1 MPVKAGQRLDPEATK
16 ARILKAAAEV
26 FTRRGIHAAGINEIV
41 EAAGAWKLTVY
52 KNFGS
57 KDGLVE
63 AVLTDRTHRVRA
75 WQNHAV
81 EQAGTGREK
90 ILAVFDL
97 MANWYAEA
105 GFRGCAT
112 SMAVSRK
119 IRCRAAQGGQN
130 ALNRAGRRNPDQC
143 GRSGP
148 RSRRGGPRHRRDT
161 ARRGLRNTPHTTTHA
176 IAKPAA
182 TKNAAANPACSAT
195 NPPRGPAAITPRS
208 QNDVIT
214 PIDTPGRSPRTRSR
228 VIDTHAG

>member
-41 EAAGAWKLTVY
+41 EAAGASKLTVY

-63 AVLTDRTHRVRA
+63 AVLTDRTRRVRA

-97 MANWYAEA
+97 IASWYAEA
-105 GFRGCAT
+105 GFRGCA
-112 SMAVSRK
+112 MMN
-119 IRCRAAQGGQN
+119 AATEDRGQDG
-130 ALNRAGRRNPDQC
+130 APRRLAQDHLTFYRDLFRRLLTEAGA
-143 GRSGP
+143 
-148 RSRRGGPRHRRDT
+148 RDPETT
-161 ARRGLRNTPHTTTHA
+161 ARQLVIVLEGATLISAVDRDPGLGA
-176 IAKPAA
+176 EA
-182 TKNAAANPACSAT
+182 
-195 NPPRGPAAITPRS
+195 
-208 QNDVIT
+208 
-214 PIDTPGRSPRTRSR
+214 R
-228 VIDTHAG
+228 VIVETLLDAA

>member
-41 EAAGAWKLTVY
+41 EAAGASKLTVY

-97 MANWYAEA
+97 IANWYAEA
-105 GFRGCAT
+105 GFRGCA
-112 SMAVSRK
+112 MMN
-119 IRCRAAQGGQN
+119 AATEDRGQDG
-130 ALNRAGRRNPDQC
+130 APRRLAQDHLTFYRDLFRRLLTEAGA
-143 GRSGP
+143 
-148 RSRRGGPRHRRDT
+148 RDPETT
-161 ARRGLRNTPHTTTHA
+161 ARQLVIVLEGATLISAVDRDPGLGA
-176 IAKPAA
+176 EA
-182 TKNAAANPACSAT
+182 
-195 NPPRGPAAITPRS
+195 
-208 QNDVIT
+208 
-214 PIDTPGRSPRTRSR
+214 R
-228 VIDTHAG
+228 VIVETLLDAA

>member
-41 EAAGAWKLTVY
+41 EAAGASKLTVY

-105 GFRGCAT
+105 GFRGCA
-112 SMAVSRK
+112 MMN
-119 IRCRAAQGGQN
+119 AATEDRDQDGAPRRLAQDH
-130 ALNRAGRRNPDQC
+130 LTFYRDLFRRLLTEAGA
-143 GRSGP
+143 
-148 RSRRGGPRHRRDT
+148 RDPETT
-161 ARRGLRNTPHTTTHA
+161 ARQLLIVLEGATLISAVDRDPGLGA
-176 IAKPAA
+176 EA
-182 TKNAAANPACSAT
+182 
-195 NPPRGPAAITPRS
+195 
-208 QNDVIT
+208 
-214 PIDTPGRSPRTRSR
+214 R
-228 VIDTHAG
+228 VIVETLLDAA

>member
-41 EAAGAWKLTVY
+41 QAAGASKLTVY

-63 AVLTDRTHRVRA
+63 AVLTDRTRRVRA

-97 MANWYAEA
+97 IASWYVEA
-105 GFRGCAT
+105 GFRGCA
-112 SMAVSRK
+112 MMN
-119 IRCRAAQGGQN
+119 AATEDRGQDG
-130 ALNRAGRRNPDQC
+130 APRRLAQDHLTFYRDLFRRLLTEAGA
-143 GRSGP
+143 
-148 RSRRGGPRHRRDT
+148 RDPETT
-161 ARRGLRNTPHTTTHA
+161 ARQLLIVLEGATLISAVDRDPGLGA
-176 IAKPAA
+176 QA
-182 TKNAAANPACSAT
+182 
-195 NPPRGPAAITPRS
+195 
-208 QNDVIT
+208 
-214 PIDTPGRSPRTRSR
+214 R
-228 VIDTHAG
+228 VIVETLLDAA